1 MKTFNLILDLVSLP
15 NNESFYIKNEEIGGI
30 EFDFTITNNDIPVD
44 LTNATVLFVSL
55 SPSGITNAKGCTITS
70 AENGMAMVVLDAV
83 EFFEVGEHAAEVRI
97 TKPFEVNIT
106 EKFYYTSIDAIDV
119 P

>member
-1 MKTFNLILDLVSLP
+1 MVSLP

-30 EFDFTITNNDIPVD
+30 EFDITITNNDIPVD
-44 LTNATVLFVSL
+44 LSLATVLFVSL
-55 SPSGITNAKGCTITS
+55 SPSGITNTKGCTITS
-70 AENGMAMVVLDAV
+70 AENGMVMVVLDAV

-97 TKPFEVNIT
+97 NKPFEVNIT

>member
-1 MKTFNLILDLVSLP
+1 
-15 NNESFYIKNEEIGGI
+15 
-30 EFDFTITNNDIPVD
+30 
-44 LTNATVLFVSL
+44 
-55 SPSGITNAKGCTITS
+55 
-70 AENGMAMVVLDAV
+70 MAMVVLDAV
-83 EFFEVGEHAAEVRI
+83 EFFEIGEHAAEVRI